1 MPSHLSKEEI
11 VELLLL
17 DPTSSQAKKIND
29 EALSIGKKA
38 CGGRS
43 LVFGQIGVDDSICP
57 ENCAYCAFALRNAIH
72 GSHKLSSSSQM
83 MAAIKDRSK
92 NHGSH
97 ECHPFENDG
106 SHKLTS
112 PIGEASKEEEKQ
124 ERGNLGEQIRAKE
137 SVAGLPARDVFLQ
150 CEDAVQVASQRTSS
164 RFSVEKRNEEN
175 HGSHKLSS
183 SSQMMAAI
191 ISEEALVS
199 HLQAFDEARV
209 DAVSLMGTAAL
220 PFENYLNM
228 IKIAR
233 DVLSCDIRIIVNYRD
248 MVDNEISALEQAG
261 ATHVYHAVRIRE
273 GKITGISPERR
284 RATIKRV
291 QKSNMQ
297 LMNGVEP
304 VWEPFDEALANDVA
318 DAILEA
324 VSEHPQ
330 ITGSCGLCSVENST
344 FGGKPP
350 TKERVQLVAS
360 VLRLVA
366 GETVPYGCVGGIS
379 WVDAGADPR
388 ERGFSDSKNSII
400 HEVKKARSATI
411 KEGWKLS
418 SSPF

>member
-1 MPSHLSKEEI
+1 MPAHLSKEEI

-83 MAAIKDRSK
+83 MAAIKD
-92 NHGSH
+92 
-97 ECHPFENDG
+97 
-106 SHKLTS
+106 
-112 PIGEASKEEEKQ
+112 
-124 ERGNLGEQIRAKE
+124 
-137 SVAGLPARDVFLQ
+137 PA
-150 CEDAVQVASQRTSS
+150 
-164 RFSVEKRNEEN
+164 EKRNETI
-175 HGSHKLSS
+175 
-183 SSQMMAAI
+183 MAAI

-199 HLQAFDEARV
+199 YLQAFDEARV

-344 FGGKPP
+344 FEGKPP

-366 GETVPYGCVGGIS
+366 GETIPYGCVRGIS

>member
-1 MPSHLSKEEI
+1 MPAHLSKEEI

-17 DPTSSQAKKIND
+17 DPTSSQAKKINE

-57 ENCAYCAFALRNAIH
+57 ENCSYCAFALRNAIH
-72 GSHKLSSSSQM
+72 GSHKLSSSSK
-83 MAAIKDRSK
+83 I
-92 NHGSH
+92 
-97 ECHPFENDG
+97 
-106 SHKLTS
+106 
-112 PIGEASKEEEKQ
+112 
-124 ERGNLGEQIRAKE
+124 
-137 SVAGLPARDVFLQ
+137 
-150 CEDAVQVASQRTSS
+150 
-164 RFSVEKRNEEN
+164 
-175 HGSHKLSS
+175 
-183 SSQMMAAI
+183 MAAI

-344 FGGKPP
+344 FEGKPP

-366 GETVPYGCVGGIS
+366 GETIPYGCVRGIS

>member
-92 NHGSH
+92 IHGSH
-97 ECHPFENDG
+97 KCHPFENDG

-124 ERGNLGEQIRAKE
+124 ARGNLGEQIRAKE

-164 RFSVEKRNEEN
+164 RFSVEKRN
-175 HGSHKLSS
+175 KT
-183 SSQMMAAI
+183 I
-191 ISEEALVS
+191 ISEEALIS

-220 PFENYLNM
+220 PFGNYLNM

-233 DVLSCDIRIIVNYRD
+233 DVLSSDIRIIVNYRD

-284 RATIKRV
+284 IATIKRV

-366 GETVPYGCVGGIS
+366 GQTVPYGCVGAIS
-379 WVDAGADPR
+379 WVDSGADPR
-388 ERGFSDSKNSII
+388 ERGFSDSKITII
-400 HEVKKARSATI
+400 NEAKKARSAKI
-411 KEGWKLS
+411 KDGWKILS
-418 SSPF
+418 TPF

>member
-83 MAAIKDRSK
+83 TAAIKDRSK
-92 NHGSH
+92 IHGSH

-124 ERGNLGEQIRAKE
+124 ARGNLGEQIRAKE

-164 RFSVEKRNEEN
+164 RFSVEKRN
-175 HGSHKLSS
+175 KT
-183 SSQMMAAI
+183 I
-191 ISEEALVS
+191 ISEEALIS

-220 PFENYLNM
+220 PFGNYLNM

-233 DVLSCDIRIIVNYRD
+233 DVLSSDIRIIVNYRD

-273 GKITGISPERR
+273 GKITGISPEKRK
-284 RATIKRV
+284 ATIKRV

-304 VWEPFDEALANDVA
+304 VWGHL
-318 DAILEA
+318 
-324 VSEHPQ
+324 
-330 ITGSCGLCSVENST
+330 T
-344 FGGKPP
+344 
-350 TKERVQLVAS
+350 
-360 VLRLVA
+360 RL
-366 GETVPYGCVGGIS
+366 
-379 WVDAGADPR
+379 
-388 ERGFSDSKNSII
+388 
-400 HEVKKARSATI
+400 
-411 KEGWKLS
+411 
-418 SSPF
+418 